1 MTADEG
7 RAAARRAEI
16 AERLESFRRDPEQW
30 STDEL
35 IRVLD
40 EDGHCHTDREFLGH
54 APADIEWLLAE
65 CDRRSRAVEAL
76 KPYVLHRATCEIVTE
91 PHPRVNFCTCGLDE
105 ALASRAPAADKEP
118 S

>member
-1 MTADEG
+1 MTADAG
-7 RAAARRAEI
+7 RIAEI
-16 AERLESFRRDPEQW
+16 RERLESFRRDPEQW

-35 IRVLD
+35 IRV
-40 EDGHCHTDREFLGH
+40 LGH